1 MIMTPPIVNEILVDL
16 TVPIKLWE
24 FSLDNLPVHQRK
36 IIHQDVLNIARDQ
49 GDKQGRTLRVQA
61 QMTDWCMHRDHSS
74 FRAISDRAE
83 SIVQQWYLDN
93 ARMTLNTKVT
103 GCWAV
108 SYAKGQHSITHSH
121 QPELFS
127 FVYYVAADEASAPL
141 VFPDPPC
148 YCYQPRTGYGVIF
161 PSWLNHMVP
170 AQESNSTRVVVAG
183 NIQGLAY
190 RE

>member
-1 MIMTPPIVNEILVDL
+1 MTTPIVNEILVDL

-36 IIHQDVLNIARDQ
+36 IIHQDVLNIAQAQ
-49 GDKQGRTLRVQA
+49 GDKQGGTLRVQA
-61 QMTDWCMHRDHSS
+61 QMTDWCMHRDHTS
-74 FRAISDRAE
+74 FRTIANRAE

-93 ARMTLNTKVT
+93 ARMTLNTT
-103 GCWAV
+103 ITACWAV
-108 SYAKGQHSITHSH
+108 SYSKGQHSITHSH
-121 QPELFS
+121 HPDLFS
-127 FVYYVAADEASAPL
+127 FVYYVAADESSAPL

-148 YCYQPRTGYGVIF
+148 YCYQPRTGYGIIF
-161 PSWLNHMVP
+161 PAWLNHMVP
-170 AQESNSTRVVVAG
+170 TQESTGTRVVVAG